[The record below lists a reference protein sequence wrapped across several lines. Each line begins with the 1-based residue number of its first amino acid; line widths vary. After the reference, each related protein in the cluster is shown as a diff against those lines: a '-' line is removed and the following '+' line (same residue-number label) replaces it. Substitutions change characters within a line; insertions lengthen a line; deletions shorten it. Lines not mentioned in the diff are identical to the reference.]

1 MIAALLLVSLP
12 ASSAQVVSPSSDL
25 AVPGSP
31 PVSGTGFSLSGA
43 SVTPSSDTLPLGT
56 STNFTAIPACSGGPC
71 PDGVTY
77 AWSLTNALGS
87 LAYSTSNSVIARV
100 DTGGEVP
107 SGIAYDSGNGN
118 IYVTNDN
125 AFATSLPSNVSVFN
139 GSTNTLLTKITV
151 GASPTGIAYDRDNGD
166 LYVANCGSSNL
177 SVINGSTNMVVG
189 SLPVTLS
196 GCTIGSKLYMNY
208 AGLAYDWGNHLLYFS
223 EYANSMVGVLNTTT
237 GRVVA
242 TVGVLGDPWGL
253 VYVPSS
259 HAVYVTDFLR
269 NTMNVIDDATNLV
282 TTTVTVGLNPSGV
295 DYDAANGDLY
305 VADAGTWVKN
315 STGFGN
321 VTVVNASTNKVV
333 STIFVRGYPW
343 MVTYD
348 SANGCIYETDS
359 NSTVLQV
366 ISGSTNTVV
375 SKIVL
380 SPPGSYKAAGFAAA
394 YDTENGDLYVSGFNL
409 NIVTVLGGASPS
421 DRFTAGLVPGNVTLW
436 VNATWNGTRVQAPP
450 VPISLYA
457 APSALV
463 GVSIDPPTGYLLENH
478 STGFRALPSCTGSPC
493 PSGIAIAWAVNNSLG
508 TLNTTQGP
516 GVNFTAG
523 PRAGSLRLSATA
535 SWNGTTE
542 TGYAFVT
549 IGASL
554 PVFYPLKF
562 LARGLISGVPWNVT
576 VGGVTLR
583 STNGSLVFEEANGTY
598 AFTVGVASFYHPS
611 PGRGNITLRDSGQN
625 VTVNFTLEAY
635 AVAFG
640 EVGLASGTSWTV
652 TVGTDVQSTIGPS
665 LTFLELNGT
674 YSYEVPA
681 VSGYSESPSTGS
693 VQVLGTGASVS
704 LLFVPNPTVTSVVIV
719 SAPSRLVVGGLA
731 PLTAEPTCSAGACP
745 PGLVTYRWTVNSS
758 AGSVASSTGTSTI
771 FTAGPDPGP
780 VGVTVVATLNDRSA
794 AATANITV
802 YRIELTS
809 VSITPSTVS
818 MSAGG
823 SKTFTA
829 GLTCGTDPCPS
840 GASFAWSLPPSAGS
854 LSSRNGPSTTVAVG
868 WDSGIVDLTVTVTLQ
883 GVTERAVAA
892 LHVSEKP
899 GPGPIPFGSS
909 SAPGIPETLVAGV
922 ALLTGLVG
930 VALGTRR
937 RNAPPQGPHSSSHD
951 AGPPGHQP

>member
-1 MIAALLLVSLP
+1 M
-12 ASSAQVVSPSSDL
+12 
-25 AVPGSP
+25 GSP
-31 PVSGTGFSLSGA
+31 PASGTGFSLSGV
-43 SVTPSSDTLPLGT
+43 SVSPSSATLPLGT

-100 DTGGEVP
+100 GTGGEVP
-107 SGIAYDSGNGN
+107 SGIAYDGANGD

-151 GASPTGIAYDRDNGD
+151 GASPAGIAYDRDNGD
-166 LYVANCGSSNL
+166 LYVANCGSGNL
-177 SVINGSTNMVVG
+177 SVINGSTNTVVG

-223 EYANSMVGVLNTTT
+223 EYGNSEVGVLNTTT

-259 HAVYVTDFLR
+259 HAVYVTDFLH

-295 DYDAANGDLY
+295 DYDSANGDLY

-380 SPPGSYKAAGFAAA
+380 SPSGYYKTAAFAEA
-394 YDTENGDLYVSGFNL
+394 YDTGNGNLYVSGFNL
-409 NIVTVLGGASPS
+409 NIVTVVGGASPS

-436 VNATWNGTRVQAPP
+436 VNATWNGTRAQAPP

-457 APSALV
+457 APPSLV
-463 GVSIDPPTGYLLENH
+463 GVSINPPTGYLLENR
-478 STGFRALPSCTGSPC
+478 SMSFRATPSCTGSPC
-493 PSGIAIAWAVNNSLG
+493 PTGMAITWAVNNSLS

-516 GVNFTAG
+516 VVNLTAG
-523 PRAGSLRLSATA
+523 PLAGSLRLSATA

-549 IGASL
+549 IGGVVPA
-554 PVFYPLKF
+554 FYPLKF
-562 LARGLISGVPWNVT
+562 LARGLPSGVPWNVT
-576 VGGVTLR
+576 VEGVTLR
-583 STNGSLVFEEANGTY
+583 STNGSLVFEETNGTY
-598 AFTVGVASFYHPS
+598 AFTVGVASSYHPS
-611 PGRGNITLRDSGQN
+611 PGSGTITLRDSGQN
-625 VTVNFTLEAY
+625 VTVNFTLVTY
-635 AVAFG
+635 PVGFG

-652 TVGTDVQSTIGPS
+652 TVGTDVRSTIGSS
-665 LTFLELNGT
+665 LTFPELNGT
-674 YSYEVPA
+674 YAYEVPA
-681 VSGYSESPSTGS
+681 VSGYSGSPSTGT
-693 VQVLGTGASVS
+693 VQVLGAGTSVS
-704 LLFVPNPTVTSVVIV
+704 LLFVPNPTVASVVIV
-719 SAPSRLVVGGLA
+719 SAPSRLAVGDLA
-731 PLTAEPTCSAGACP
+731 SLTAEPTCSAGACP
-745 PGLVTYRWTVNSS
+745 LGSVTYQWIVNSS
-758 AGSVASSTGTSTI
+758 AGSVAPSTGASTM
-771 FTAGPDPGP
+771 FTAGPDPGLA
-780 VGVTVVATLNDRSA
+780 VVSVLASLNDRSA

-840 GASFAWSLPPSAGS
+840 GASFAWSLPSSAGS
-854 LSSRNGPSTTVAVG
+854 LSSRNGPSTTVAAG
-868 WDSGIVDLTVTVTLQ
+868 WDSGIVNLTVTVTLD

-892 LHVSEKP
+892 LHVTEKP

-909 SAPGIPETLVAGV
+909 GAPGVPETLVAGV
-922 ALLTGLVG
+922 ALLIGAAG

-937 RNAPPQGPHSSSHD
+937 RNAHPLDLPPSSHGS
-951 AGPPGHQP
+951 GPPTH